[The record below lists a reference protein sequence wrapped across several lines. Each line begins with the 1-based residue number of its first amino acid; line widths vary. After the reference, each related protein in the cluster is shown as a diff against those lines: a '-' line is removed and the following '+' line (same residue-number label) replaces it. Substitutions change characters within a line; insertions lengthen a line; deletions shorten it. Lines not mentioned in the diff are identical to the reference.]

1 MPGQAYQAHQV
12 LLKPQGVTSPRPVT
26 NRPPR
31 ARTAAVR
38 HVPAHESERPAAS
51 LVKFRRC
58 CPCALLSEAPLPR
71 WCDSGLQQQ
80 VSDEPSWSPSQNPCT
95 LLASVLFP
103 PHPWSLDS
111 LPAQSHRASHALSNC
126 WLSRGNSNGFLS
138 ASSFSSFLY
147 QRVGRLVRIG
157 PRFETRDPL
166 CCWLSAYGCCAPG
179 PVSDSVSCNR
189 F

>member
-1 MPGQAYQAHQV
+1 MPGQAHQV
-12 LLKPQGVTSPRPVT
+12 LLKPQGVTSPHPVT

-71 WCDSGLQQQ
+71 RCDSGLQQQ

-95 LLASVLFP
+95 LLASLLFP
-103 PHPWSLDS
+103 PIPGRPRLHTG
-111 LPAQSHRASHALSNC
+111 QSPCPVPPGLSTRGPIAGS
-126 WLSRGNSNGFLS
+126 LSRGLEWVFVSLIFLNF
-138 ASSFSSFLY
+138 FSLY
-147 QRVGRLVRIG
+147 QRFGRLVRIG
-157 PRFETRDPL
+157 PRVETHTSL
-166 CCWLSAYGCCAPG
+166 CC
-179 PVSDSVSCNR
+179 
-189 F
+189 